1 MRDRGKRVAADA
13 PPAKNRLGARSE
25 ASIDALLQVARR
37 SFGRDGYGQVS
48 LESVAA
54 AARMT
59 KGAVY
64 HHFGSKEALFEAVYR
79 REHQGMIALVMSRSA
94 SATDPL
100 DAIVRG
106 MRAYLSAILEPE
118 ARRILLVDGPSV
130 LGWERWRRCEEPG
143 FQHLLERSLTAAAKR
158 DLLRST
164 LHVAATATLL
174 LGAVT
179 EAALT
184 VAHAPDPTATSRKLA
199 AELAAHVAALGR

>member
-1 MRDRGKRVAADA
+1 MRDRGERVAAGA
-13 PPAKNRLGARSE
+13 PAKNRLAARSE

-37 SFGRDGYGQVS
+37 GFGTEGYANVS
-48 LESVAA
+48 LESLAA
-54 AARMT
+54 KARMT

-79 REHQGMIALVMSRSA
+79 REHQRMIALVMA
-94 SATDPL
+94 KGAGAADPL

-106 MRAYLSAILEPE
+106 MRAYLHAILDPE
-118 ARRILLVDGPSV
+118 TRRILLVDGPSV

-143 FQHLLERSLTAAAKR
+143 FQQLMERSLAAAAKGG
-158 DLLRST
+158 LLRAEI
-164 LHVAATATLL
+164 HAAATAVLL

-184 VAHAPDPTATSRKLA
+184 IAHAANPVATSRGLA
-199 AELAAHVAALGR
+199 AELSSHVATLGR